1 MDWFLHNAY
10 YFIPLWAFLLD
21 CIVGDPRSRFHPVV
35 LIGDV
40 ISFFEKFLYGVRD
53 CIGKKLLCRVF
64 TGRLSL

>member
-40 ISFFEKFLYGVRD
+40 ISFYEKFLYGERD
-53 CIGKKLLCRVF
+53 SYGKSCYTAV
-64 TGRLSL
+64 